1 MKKKI
6 TFITTVDHNV
16 GDDFVREGLKFLLK
30 KHFSNDHLQFT
41 SIHKH
46 SPITSTYGFEWIRS
60 HRYGRRIDAFLPKSI
75 VPDRITEADLV
86 IQSGAPVYWCHPFS
100 DSYCSNNEWY
110 TPLIRE
116 RLKKFGKAKL
126 LNIAAGTCQPYFSDG
141 SEFLSNPEVVAYIK
155 EFYQDSVLS
164 TVRDRLALNL
174 VQNLGF
180 QDVPLLPCTSIFAAE
195 EHGVSPGPDEFVLL
209 NYMKGGAHYTLG
221 QDLHVEEWE
230 KTFGKF
236 YSYLKERE
244 KVALVCHNEAELD
257 AAKKF
262 DPAGTFFY
270 SNSYVDYMKFYSRA
284 KFSFLNRVH
293 GGFMQGSLGKPSLI
307 IGNDTRAKMSAEVG
321 LESVFVNDAT
331 FDFLVSKYH
340 ELSSEYTKYPVIIKE
355 IREKAMNAYLTLFKD
370 RIPSV

>member
-6 TFITTVDHNV
+6 TFITTVSHNV

-30 KHFSNDHLQFT
+30 KHFSNDQIQFT

-46 SPITSTYGFEWIRS
+46 SPITSSYGFEWLRS
-60 HRYGRRIDAFLPKSI
+60 HRYGRRIDPFLPKSL

-86 IQSGAPVYWCHPFS
+86 IQSGAPVYWCHPT
-100 DSYCSNNEWY
+100 DNSYCSNNEWY

-141 SEFLSNPEVVAYIK
+141 SEFLSNPDVVAYIK

-174 VQNLGF
+174 VQNLGLY
-180 QDVPLLPCTSIFAAE
+180 DVPLLPCTSIFAAE
-195 EHGVSPGPDEFVLL
+195 EHGVLPGPDEYVLL

-221 QDLHVEEWE
+221 QDIHVEEWE

-236 YSYLKERE
+236 YSFLKERE
-244 KVALVCHNEAELD
+244 KVALVCHNEAELE

-270 SNSYVDYMKFYSRA
+270 SASYVDYMKFYSRA

-321 LESVFVNDAT
+321 LESVFVNDAS
-331 FDFLVSKYH
+331 FDFLVSKYE
-340 ELSSEYTKYPVIIKE
+340 ELSSHHTEYRSVIKD
-355 IREKAMNAYLTLFKD
+355 IREKAMNAYLNLFQD
-370 RIPSV
+370 RIPSL